1 MLKTHC
7 FFLKRLNL
15 KKKLIQLNKYN
26 LFILYLYIPIL
37 FNNFILT
44 KNYVNQLKSNEI
56 IDNEIIYLKTKSATK
71 RIEFPSE
78 RLVATFNEIKRI
90 ANK

>member
-90 ANK
+90 TNK